1 MALVRAMGLDDPWF
15 IAATQVAS
23 PDSTGCVMPG
33 TALLGAFA
41 DAPKKNSVVFEPHL
55 QYQSGLEGLAL
66 WRRGS
71 FP

>member
-1 MALVRAMGLDDPWF
+1 MVYLP
-15 IAATQVAS
+15 QHE
-23 PDSTGCVMPG
+23 
-33 TALLGAFA
+33 LLAPMILRVDAGDRITGAFA

-66 WRRGS
+66 WRRGI

>member
-1 MALVRAMGLDDPWF
+1 MELVRAMGLDDPWF
-15 IAATQVAS
+15 CRNTSCQ
-23 PDSTGCVMPG
+23 PQWFYGLMPG
-33 TALLGAFA
+33 TALPEPFA